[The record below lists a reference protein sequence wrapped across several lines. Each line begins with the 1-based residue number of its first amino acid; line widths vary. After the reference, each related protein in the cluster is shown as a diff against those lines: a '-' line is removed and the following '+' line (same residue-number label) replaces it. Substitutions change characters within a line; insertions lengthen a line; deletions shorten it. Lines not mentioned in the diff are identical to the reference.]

1 MNESNPFCKST
12 LSYDKSQAGQ
22 ILQVHTKKRE
32 ALLQLQLHVLCVC
45 VSAAKTVAVLAN
57 SFATLRILPDGR

>member
-1 MNESNPFCKST
+1 MNQT
-12 LSYDKSQAGQ
+12 LFVNLLLVTTRARQARFYRY
-22 ILQVHTKKRE
+22 ILKKRE